1 MKRFL
6 ILFFIGIMAAAVLS
20 GCNAEESGVPTDS
33 KATEASAETAADVP
47 ESVEEAF
54 AETAN
59 ASDDIFF
66 IGENKIENFGDYA
79 DKNYAV
85 EVDTAF
91 ENIIKSEIVPNDF
104 IPLTEPVGTSGLE
117 VTVEE
122 LLPIAQ
128 TARNDMYL
136 MEYGGKIFN
145 YKDGHYLG
153 YSGDDFYAFLNSL
166 YDIFAEETNIAEAY
180 ILSLKCYDGGDN
192 ELLLST
198 EEMVHFKKID
208 EDIFNLKGNYD
219 KITIDGGAGSN
230 PTYLYNK
237 FEITDRTET
246 TLTLKNTAYYN
257 EENDEPIQVFE
268 YNMVLEDG
276 TWKFLNFECWY

>member
-1 MKRFL
+1 MKRLL
-6 ILFFIGIMAAAVLS
+6 ILFFIGVMAAAVLS
-20 GCNAEESGVPTDS
+20 GCNAAESGVPTGS
-33 KATEASAETAADVP
+33 ETTEASAETAAKDIDYM
-47 ESVEEAF
+47 
-54 AETAN
+54 AEGLN
-59 ASDDIFF
+59 AKDS
-66 IGENKIENFGDYA
+66 ETVKA
-79 DKNYAV
+79 D
-85 EVDTAF
+85 
-91 ENIIKSEIVPNDF
+91 PNDF

-128 TARNDMYL
+128 IARNDMYL
-136 MEYGGKIFN
+136 MECGGKIFN

-153 YSGDDFYAFLNSL
+153 YGGDDFYAFLNSL
-166 YDIFAEETNIAEAY
+166 YDIFAEETNIAEDY
-180 ILSLKCYDGGDN
+180 ISSLKCYDGGDN
-192 ELLLST
+192 ELLIST
-198 EEMVHFKKID
+198 GEMVNFKKID
-208 EDIFNLKGNYD
+208 EDIFNIKGRYD
-219 KITIDGGAGSN
+219 RITIDGGAGSN
-230 PTYLYNK
+230 PTYLYNE